1 MLNGHLSN
9 HTKIPNTVKG
19 KLYIWF
25 NRFCTLKII
34 QHNGPGGDKCDVLS
48 ETFIY
53 ADVNESYD
61 VKCKYSY
68 SYEHFRLVFYSF
80 IFYSFYGFCLK
91 LISHLYH
98 LHSCTYDLLPPR
110 SLRGQL
116 SNYSIQDAWT
126 FHPDFETKKLCIPS
140 YGVLLFGDAL
150 CIPRSIV
157 ILQNYDL
164 TAILAQPRE
173 FSAHYKL
180 L

>member
-80 IFYSFYGFCLK
+80 IFYSFYGFYPK
-91 LISHLYH
+91 LRYRYLIIIT
-98 LHSCTYDLLPPR
+98 CTHDLLPPL
-110 SLRGQL
+110 SLRGQVRK
-116 SNYSIQDAWT
+116 YSMKDASS
-126 FHPDFETKKLCIPS
+126 FHPDFETKKVVYSELWC
-140 YGVLLFGDAL
+140 V
-150 CIPRSIV
+150 V
-157 ILQNYDL
+157 VW
-164 TAILAQPRE
+164 
-173 FSAHYKL
+173 
-180 L
+180 

>member
-1 MLNGHLSN
+1 M
-9 HTKIPNTVKG
+9 
-19 KLYIWF
+19 YIWF

-61 VKCKYSY
+61 VKCKYG
-68 SYEHFRLVFYSF
+68 YEHFRLSILVVHILFIHGFY
-80 IFYSFYGFCLK
+80 IK
-91 LISHLYH
+91 LRYH
-98 LHSCTYDLLPPR
+98 MNTWPPSSSVSPR
-110 SLRGQL
+110 SGKEVQNAFNSSYWLW
-116 SNYSIQDAWT
+116 NKKVVYIQ
-126 FHPDFETKKLCIPS
+126 S

-173 FSAHYKL
+173 FSAHCKL